1 MNFIWSALIIISLI
15 FAFFNG
21 SLQETMTAGLE
32 GAASAVSVLLS
43 FAGIMCFWSGILKIV
58 EESGAAHFCEKL
70 LSPVIRRL
78 FPKTAARGHITMNII
93 ANLLGMGNA
102 ATPAG
107 ISAMKALDTE
117 NGKSAYP
124 SREMSRFAVLN
135 TASLQLFP
143 TTIIG
148 ILASFGDT
156 DPYRI
161 VPLIWVSS
169 SISLICALF
178 ADFILSKKSR

>member
-1 MNFIWSALIIISLI
+1 MNYVWSALIISSLI
-15 FAFFNG
+15 FAAANG
-21 SLQETMTAGLE
+21 TLEQTMQAGLE
-32 GAASAVSVLLS
+32 GAASSVTVLLS
-43 FAGIMCFWSGILKIV
+43 FAGMMCFWSGILKIA
-58 EESGAAHFCEKL
+58 EDSGAARFCEKL

-78 FPKTAARGHITMNII
+78 FPKVKDKSNITMNII

-107 ISAMKALDTE
+107 IAAMRQLDEE
-117 NGKSAYP
+117 NEKRPHP

-148 ILASFGDT
+148 ILVSFGDKN
-156 DPYRI
+156 PYRI
-161 VPLIWVSS
+161 VPLIWISS
-169 SISLICALF
+169 AFSLISALLM
-178 ADFILSKKSR
+178 DFLLSKRAE

>member
-1 MNFIWSALIIISLI
+1 MNFVWSALIIFSLI

-21 SLQETMTAGLE
+21 TLQETMQAGLA
-32 GAASAVSVLLS
+32 GAGSAFSVLLS
-43 FAGIMCFWSGILKIV
+43 FAGIMCFWSGILKIAEV
-58 EESGAAHFCEKL
+58 GGAAKLCEKL
-70 LSPVIRRL
+70 LSPAVRML
-78 FPKTAARGHITMNII
+78 FPNVKDRSHITMNII

-102 ATPAG
+102 AG
-107 ISAMKALDTE
+107 ISAMRQLDEE
-117 NGKSAYP
+117 NGKGEHP

-148 ILASFGDT
+148 LLASFGDP

-161 VPLIWVSS
+161 VPLIWISS
-169 SISLICALF
+169 SISLVSALF
-178 ADFILSKKSR
+178 MDFILSRKH